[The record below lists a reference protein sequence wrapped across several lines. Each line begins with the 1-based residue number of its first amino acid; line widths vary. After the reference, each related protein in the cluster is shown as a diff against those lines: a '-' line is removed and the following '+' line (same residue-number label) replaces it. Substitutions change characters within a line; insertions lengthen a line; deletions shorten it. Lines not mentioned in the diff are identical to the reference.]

1 MDDFG
6 MEAKKPRKRLLNA
19 RLKGCTRLN
28 VRSASSSD
36 SSVTGVLTD
45 KDRIKVD
52 AGTKDRDWVAV
63 YEPIYGYAKKEFLE
77 VT

>member
-1 MDDFG
+1 MDEFRT
-6 MEAKKPRKRLLNA
+6 ENKKPRKRLLNA

-28 VRSASSSD
+28 VRSNSSGDAS
-36 SSVTGVLTD
+36 VVGVLTE

-52 AGTKDRDWVAV
+52 AGTKDREWVNV
-63 YEPIYGYAKKEFLE
+63 YEPIYGFVKKEYIE